1 MIPHFR
7 GLKTFLGALYPS
19 KSGLMNKHI
28 VKHTYAGSQHPWVH
42 ALKAVNQ
49 TNKLDYL
56 SCHCP
61 VLLGCVGVVL
71 LEQVWESKSMAMAE
85 AHQGG
90 KQREGWGLDADIV
103 EQALSHVS
111 TQQ

>member
-1 MIPHFR
+1 
-7 GLKTFLGALYPS
+7 
-19 KSGLMNKHI
+19 MNKHI
-28 VKHTYAGSQHPWVH
+28 KHTAGALACVQKPYIRAGSQHPWVK
-42 ALKAVNQ
+42 AIKAVNQ
-49 TNKLDYL
+49 TNKLDCL

-61 VLLGCVGVVL
+61 VRLGCVGVVV